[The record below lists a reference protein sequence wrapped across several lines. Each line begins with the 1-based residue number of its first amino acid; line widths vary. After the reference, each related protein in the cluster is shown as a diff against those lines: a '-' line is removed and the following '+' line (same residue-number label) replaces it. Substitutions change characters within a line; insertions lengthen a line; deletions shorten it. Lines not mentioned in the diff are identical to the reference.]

1 MKILFEVLKFAFEL
15 LYSSYQY
22 EMEQMKDLHHM
33 ETSPVDADL
42 IQEFKNEN
50 KKISIEENYQRRS

>member
-1 MKILFEVLKFAFEL
+1 MFEVLKFAFEL

-50 KKISIEENYQRRS
+50 KKISIEENYF

>member
-1 MKILFEVLKFAFEL
+1 
-15 LYSSYQY
+15 
-22 EMEQMKDLHHM
+22 MEQMKDLHHM

-50 KKISIEENYQRRS
+50 KNKKISIEENYQRRS